1 MNSLAKV
8 RALAGT
14 SAIAGFSSKEIAI
27 LQGLK
32 EGLTDREISF
42 VVGLSEKTV
51 NYYMRQLTT
60 KLSARN
66 RTHAL
71 VKALQMG
78 LLSLD

>member
-1 MNSLAKV
+1 
-8 RALAGT
+8 
-14 SAIAGFSSKEIAI
+14 
-27 LQGLK
+27 
-32 EGLTDREISF
+32 

-60 KLSARN
+60 KLGARN

-78 LLSLD
+78 LVSLN